1 MGAYLSF
8 GAQIALDQLAGDD
21 AEVALLGP
29 FLSYEDASELVTAL
43 LRRFPDLGLVLV
55 HENHAEIE
63 EWVSEMPIHSV
74 LSPTADDET
83 VVELLRQMRAWL
95 IEAGDVDEDAPEYG
109 AIPPLEDSELNPV
122 AEETEVPALVTVD
135 DVHEDAL
142 SDEPEPLAAI
152 TTIASPD
159 GEEGRVIAVVSPKGG
174 LGKTTIATN
183 LAVGLARVA
192 PLSVVIVDADVQFGD
207 VATALALEPEHTLPD
222 MVGGL
227 APRDTMVLKTF
238 LTVHPSGFYVV
249 AGAEDPAAG
258 DRVTGDQIGHLV
270 RQLAGIFRFV
280 IVDTAPGLGEHA
292 LSALECAS
300 DAIVLCTMSVPSV
313 RGLRQ
318 ELATLA
324 ALGILPAERHVVMN
338 FADKVSG
345 LNAQGRRGDHRCA
358 GGCRNP
364 ALECRCTLDQPGGS
378 PLGAGFAGS
387 RGEGSEP
394 DRCPIRQRGRAETWP
409 SSPEGGSGMKLTE
422 RIDALR
428 GVTPANAE
436 APAETTPEAASATA
450 VIGAIADAPPPV
462 TERVR
467 HLPAPVHVDPLA
479 ELKERAAQEL
489 FERIGTRMN
498 DSSLTEEKLHAY
510 ARAELSQIVSEEQ
523 SPAQRARS
531 GSV

>member
-1 MGAYLSF
+1 MSRVIVVSRSREYDTRMQELLGEDLATVMGAYLSF

-43 LRRFPDLGLVLV
+43 LRRFPHLGLVLV

-74 LSPTADDET
+74 LSPTADDKT

-95 IEAGDVDEDAPEYG
+95 IEAGDVDENAPEYG

-122 AEETEVPALVTVD
+122 TEETEAPALVTVD

-207 VATALALEPEHTLPD
+207 VATALALESEHTLPD
-222 MVGGL
+222 MVSGL

-238 LTVHPSGFYVV
+238 LTVHPAGFYVV
-249 AGAEDPAAG
+249 AGSEDPAAG

-292 LSALECAS
+292 LSVLECAS

-345 LNAQGRRGDHRCA
+345 LNAKDVEATIGVPVDVAIPRSNAVALSTNRGVPLLEQDSRD
-358 GGCRNP
+358 P
-364 ALECRCTLDQPGGS
+364 AAKALNQIVVRFDS
-378 PLGAGFAGS
+378 AAA
-387 RGEGSEP
+387 RK
-394 DRCPIRQRGRAETWP
+394 RGRAH
-409 SSPEGGSGMKLTE
+409 
-422 RIDALR
+422 R
-428 GVTPANAE
+428 
-436 APAETTPEAASATA
+436 
-450 VIGAIADAPPPV
+450 
-462 TERVR
+462 RVVV
-467 HLPAPVHVDPLA
+467 A
-479 ELKERAAQEL
+479 
-489 FERIGTRMN
+489 
-498 DSSLTEEKLHAY
+498 
-510 ARAELSQIVSEEQ
+510 
-523 SPAQRARS
+523 
-531 GSV
+531 

>member
-1 MGAYLSF
+1 MSRVIVVSRSREYDTRMQALLGEDLATVMGAYLSF
-8 GAQIALDQLAGDD
+8 GAQIALDQLPGDD

-29 FLSYEDASELVTAL
+29 FLSYEDASQLVTAL

-63 EWVSEMPIHSV
+63 EWVSEMPIQSV
-74 LSPTADDET
+74 LSPTADDDT
-83 VVELLRQMRAWL
+83 VLELLGEMRTWL
-95 IEAGDVDEDAPEYG
+95 IDAGAVDEAAPAYG
-109 AIPPLEDSELNPV
+109 AIPPRMESEPILNG
-122 AEETEVPALVTVD
+122 EETGAPALVTVD
-135 DVHEDAL
+135 DVHEDAV
-142 SDEPEPLAAI
+142 SDEPGPPVAI
-152 TTIASPD
+152 TTVASPD

-207 VATALALEPEHTLPD
+207 VATALALEAEHTLPD
-222 MVGGL
+222 MVSGL

-238 LTVHPSGFYVV
+238 LSVHPAGFYVV
-249 AGAEDPAAG
+249 AGSEDPATG

-292 LSALECAS
+292 LSVLECAS

-345 LNAQGRRGDHRCA
+345 LNAKDVEATIGVPVDVAIPRSSAVALSTNRGVPLLEQDSRD
-358 GGCRNP
+358 P
-364 ALECRCTLDQPGGS
+364 AAKALHQIVVRFDSAAAQK
-378 PLGAGFAGS
+378 
-387 RGEGSEP
+387 
-394 DRCPIRQRGRAETWP
+394 RGRAH
-409 SSPEGGSGMKLTE
+409 
-422 RIDALR
+422 R
-428 GVTPANAE
+428 
-436 APAETTPEAASATA
+436 
-450 VIGAIADAPPPV
+450 
-462 TERVR
+462 RVVV
-467 HLPAPVHVDPLA
+467 A
-479 ELKERAAQEL
+479 
-489 FERIGTRMN
+489 
-498 DSSLTEEKLHAY
+498 
-510 ARAELSQIVSEEQ
+510 
-523 SPAQRARS
+523 
-531 GSV
+531 

>member
-1 MGAYLSF
+1 MSRVIVVSRSREYDTRMQALLGEDLATVMGAYLSF
-8 GAQIALDQLAGDD
+8 GAQIALDQLPGDD

-29 FLSYEDASELVTAL
+29 FLSYEDASQLVTAL

-63 EWVSEMPIHSV
+63 EWVSEMPIQSV
-74 LSPTADDET
+74 LSPTADDDT
-83 VVELLRQMRAWL
+83 VLELLGEMRTWL
-95 IEAGDVDEDAPEYG
+95 IDAGAVDEAAPAYG
-109 AIPPLEDSELNPV
+109 AIPPRMESEPILNG
-122 AEETEVPALVTVD
+122 EETGAPALVTAD
-135 DVHEDAL
+135 DAHEDAV
-142 SDEPEPLAAI
+142 SDEPGPPVAI
-152 TTIASPD
+152 TTVASPD

-207 VATALALEPEHTLPD
+207 VATALALEAEHTLPD
-222 MVGGL
+222 MVSGL

-238 LTVHPSGFYVV
+238 LSVHPAGFYVV
-249 AGAEDPAAG
+249 AGSEDPATG

-292 LSALECAS
+292 LSVLECAS

-345 LNAQGRRGDHRCA
+345 LNAKDVEATIGVPVDVAIPRSSAVALSTNRGVPLLEQDSRD
-358 GGCRNP
+358 P
-364 ALECRCTLDQPGGS
+364 AAKALHQIVVRFDSAAAQK
-378 PLGAGFAGS
+378 
-387 RGEGSEP
+387 
-394 DRCPIRQRGRAETWP
+394 RGRAH
-409 SSPEGGSGMKLTE
+409 
-422 RIDALR
+422 R
-428 GVTPANAE
+428 
-436 APAETTPEAASATA
+436 
-450 VIGAIADAPPPV
+450 
-462 TERVR
+462 RVVV
-467 HLPAPVHVDPLA
+467 A
-479 ELKERAAQEL
+479 
-489 FERIGTRMN
+489 
-498 DSSLTEEKLHAY
+498 
-510 ARAELSQIVSEEQ
+510 
-523 SPAQRARS
+523 
-531 GSV
+531 

>member
-1 MGAYLSF
+1 MSRVIVVSRSREYDARMQRLLGDDVATVMGAYLSF

-29 FLSYEDASELVTAL
+29 FLSYEDANELVTAL

-63 EWVSEMPIHSV
+63 EWVSEMPIQSV
-74 LSPTADDET
+74 LSPTADDDT
-83 VVELLRQMRAWL
+83 VVELLGEMRTWL
-95 IEAGDVDEDAPEYG
+95 IDAGAADGEAPDYGALPPQTDSEPNSSVEATEALTLAEPGAPLEDAPD
-109 AIPPLEDSELNPV
+109 LQ
-122 AEETEVPALVTVD
+122 
-135 DVHEDAL
+135 
-142 SDEPEPLAAI
+142 PLAAI
-152 TTIASPD
+152 TTVGSAD

-207 VATALALEPEHTLPD
+207 VATALALEAEHTLPD
-222 MVGGL
+222 MVSGL

-238 LTVHPSGFYVV
+238 LSVHPAGFYVV
-249 AGAEDPAAG
+249 AGSEDPATG

-270 RQLAGIFRFV
+270 QQLAGIFRFV

-292 LSALECAS
+292 LSVLECAS

-345 LNAQGRRGDHRCA
+345 LNAKDVEATIGVPVDVAIPRSSAVALSTNRGVPLLEQDSRD
-358 GGCRNP
+358 P
-364 ALECRCTLDQPGGS
+364 AAKALNQIVVRFDSAAAQK
-378 PLGAGFAGS
+378 
-387 RGEGSEP
+387 
-394 DRCPIRQRGRAETWP
+394 RGRAH
-409 SSPEGGSGMKLTE
+409 
-422 RIDALR
+422 R
-428 GVTPANAE
+428 
-436 APAETTPEAASATA
+436 
-450 VIGAIADAPPPV
+450 
-462 TERVR
+462 RVVV
-467 HLPAPVHVDPLA
+467 A
-479 ELKERAAQEL
+479 
-489 FERIGTRMN
+489 
-498 DSSLTEEKLHAY
+498 
-510 ARAELSQIVSEEQ
+510 
-523 SPAQRARS
+523 
-531 GSV
+531 